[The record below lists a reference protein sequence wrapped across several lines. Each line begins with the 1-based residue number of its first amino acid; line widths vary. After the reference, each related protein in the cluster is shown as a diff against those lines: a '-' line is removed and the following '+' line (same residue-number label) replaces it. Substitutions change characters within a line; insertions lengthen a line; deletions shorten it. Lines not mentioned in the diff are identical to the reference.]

1 MNRADFEA
9 DLRQQ
14 GYELREGEIKPN
26 DHRAAHAHGFDA
38 RLFIL
43 DGAITLVLDDDRR
56 AYGPGE
62 SCTIPAGTMHEE
74 HTEADGVRYLA
85 GRRSATQASAAE

>member
-26 DHRAAHAHGFDA
+26 EHRAAHAHGFDA

-43 DGAITLVLDDDRR
+43 DGAITLVVDDDRR
-56 AYGPGE
+56 TYGPGE
-62 SCTIPAGTMHEE
+62 SCTVPAGTMHEE

-85 GRRSATQASAAE
+85 GRRSAQASAAE

>member
-14 GYELREGEIKPN
+14 GYQLREGEIKPN
-26 DHRAAHAHGFDA
+26 EHRAAHAHGFDA

-43 DGAITLVLDDDRR
+43 DGAITLVVDDDRR
-56 AYGPGE
+56 TYGPGE
-62 SCTIPAGTMHEE
+62 SCTVPAGTMHEE
-74 HTEADGVRYLA
+74 HTEAYGVLYLA